1 MQRTDT
7 KSFSVGDNL
16 TKIIQIYQLCMS
28 QVMSSVVTM
37 SQRKVMLS
45 HTTNKP
51 SVFVSGNI
59 SNPKKSKVLT
69 LKIPGKSQFV
79 KKYYRFAGA
88 NWNENF
94 KYWLQFVKKFYRFAG
109 ANWNDKFKYW
119 LQFAS
124 SRKLNLTKFIPFRS
138 KNQGQLRNLWLS
150 LNIRKVSGSKSLHHS
165 ICRPVLKPMD
175 TLSTLIH
182 KAK

>member
-59 SNPKKSKVLT
+59 SNPKKSNVLT

-79 KKYYRFAGA
+79 KKYYQFAGA
-88 NWNENF
+88 N
-94 KYWLQFVKKFYRFAG
+94 
-109 ANWNDKFKYW
+109 
-119 LQFAS
+119 
-124 SRKLNLTKFIPFRS
+124 
-138 KNQGQLRNLWLS
+138 
-150 LNIRKVSGSKSLHHS
+150 
-165 ICRPVLKPMD
+165 
-175 TLSTLIH
+175 
-182 KAK
+182 